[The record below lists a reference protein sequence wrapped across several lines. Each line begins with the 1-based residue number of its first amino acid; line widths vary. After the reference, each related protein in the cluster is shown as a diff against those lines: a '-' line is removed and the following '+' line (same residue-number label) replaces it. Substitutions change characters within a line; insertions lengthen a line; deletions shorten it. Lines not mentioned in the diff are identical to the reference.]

1 MLDDDAAW
9 RALRARDARFDGRF
23 FVGVSTTGI
32 YCRPICPA
40 RLPRRERCSFHASAA
55 AAEKAGFRACFRC
68 RPELAPGCASVDAVP
83 NLVARALAKIAAGY
97 LDERS
102 VDELGEALGVS
113 GRHLR
118 RALEAELGVSPVELA
133 QTRRLALAK
142 QLLHDTTLSLT
153 TIAFASGFRSVRRFN
168 ASVLARL
175 GRPPSALRR
184 ARKSGAAA
192 IVLRLD
198 FRPPLDFAA
207 LLEFLGARA
216 IPGIERVEGGSYRR
230 LVATDSGSGVGTC
243 EIRVW
248 AERDQ
253 SCLRAE
259 LDATLAPKIAS
270 VVAGLRRLFDLDAE
284 PRAIATALRRDPR
297 LAPLVRRRPGL
308 RVPGSFDPFETAL
321 RAVLGQ
327 QVSVAAATT
336 LSGRLVAHFG
346 GLPSPDALAD
356 SSVATLASLGLPGA
370 RARALIGLADAWRR
384 GGIDCGP
391 GSDPDTLVAALVELP
406 GIGPWTAAYLS
417 MRALHFPDALPASD
431 LALRKALGGI
441 SAREVEARAEV
452 WRPWRAYAA
461 LHLWTAL
468 GRGELP

>member
-1 MLDDDAAW
+1 MLGDDACW

-32 YCRPICPA
+32 YCRPICTA
-40 RLPRRERCSFHASAA
+40 RLPRRDRCSFHASAA
-55 AAEKAGFRACFRC
+55 VAEKAGFRACFRC
-68 RPELAPGCASVDAVP
+68 RPELAPGNASVDAVP
-83 NLVARALAKIAAGY
+83 RLVARALAKIDEGY
-97 LDERS
+97 LDEAS
-102 VDELGEALGVS
+102 VDDLGEALGVS

-118 RALEAELGVSPVELA
+118 RALEAELGVSPIELA
-133 QTRRLALAK
+133 QTRRLGLAK
-142 QLLHDTTLSLT
+142 QLLHDSTLSLT
-153 TIAFASGFRSVRRFN
+153 TIAFASGFGSVRRFN
-168 ASVLARL
+168 ASVLARF

-184 ARKSGAAA
+184 ARKSKSAA

-198 FRPPLDFAA
+198 HRPPLDFPA

-216 IPGIERVEGGSYRR
+216 IPGVERVEGDRY
-230 LVATDSGSGVGTC
+230 
-243 EIRVW
+243 IRVIG
-248 AERDQ
+248 ESEVRVGFEGGR
-253 SCLRAE
+253 LRAE
-259 LDATLAPKIAS
+259 LDASLAPMIPR

-284 PRAIATALRRDPR
+284 PKAIAVALRRDPL

-346 GLPSPDALAD
+346 GVPTPRALANTPI
-356 SSVATLASLGLPGA
+356 ATLAGLGMPGA
-370 RARALIGLADAWRR
+370 RAAALVGLADAWQR
-384 GGIDCGP
+384 GAIVCEA
-391 GSDPDTLVAALVELP
+391 GSDPDALTTALVELP
-406 GIGPWTAAYLS
+406 GIGPWTAAYLC

-431 LALRKALGGI
+431 LVLRKALGGI
-441 SAREVEARAEV
+441 SPREVLVRAET

-461 LHLWTAL
+461 LHLWTAF
-468 GRGELP
+468 GRGELRGEP

>member
-1 MLDDDAAW
+1 MLGDDACW

-32 YCRPICPA
+32 YCRPICTA
-40 RLPRRERCSFHASAA
+40 RLPRRDRCSFHASAA
-55 AAEKAGFRACFRC
+55 VAEKAGFRACFRC
-68 RPELAPGCASVDAVP
+68 RPELAPGSASIDAVP
-83 NLVARALAKIAAGY
+83 RLVGRALAKIGEGY
-97 LDERS
+97 LDEAS
-102 VDELGEALGVS
+102 VDDLGAALGVS

-142 QLLHDTTLSLT
+142 QLLHDSTLSLT
-153 TIAFASGFRSVRRFN
+153 TIAFASGFGSVRRFN
-168 ASVLARL
+168 ASVLARF

-184 ARKSGAAA
+184 LRRSGSAA

-198 FRPPLDFAA
+198 HRPPLDFSA

-216 IPGIERVEGGSYRR
+216 IPGVERVEGDRYIRAIGESEVRVGFAGGR
-230 LVATDSGSGVGTC
+230 L
-243 EIRVW
+243 
-248 AERDQ
+248 Q
-253 SCLRAE
+253 AE
-259 LDATLAPKIAS
+259 LDASLAPTIPR

-284 PRAIATALRRDPR
+284 PKAIAVALRRDPL

-346 GLPSPDALAD
+346 GVPTPTLLAATPI
-356 SSVATLASLGLPGA
+356 ATLAGLGMPGA
-370 RARALIGLADAWRR
+370 RAAALVSLADAWQR
-384 GGIDCGP
+384 GAIVCEAA
-391 GSDPDTLVAALVELP
+391 SDPDALTAALVELS
-406 GIGPWTAAYLS
+406 GIGPWTAAYLC

-431 LALRKALGGI
+431 LVLRKALGGI
-441 SAREVEARAEV
+441 TPREVLRRAEA

-461 LHLWTAL
+461 LHLWTAF
-468 GRGELP
+468 GRGEL